1 MEIKEIKDKKI
12 WDSAVDKFEYS
23 TMFLSWEWGVFER
36 SVGHSFE
43 NWGVYDGDNVIGLL
57 TTKIIKAR
65 RGKYVHLRHTPL
77 IKWEDGD
84 VVNLIRDFIIKKV
97 KNSDCHFARISPLLP
112 KSVENNELLKKIGFK
127 PSLTHATDA
136 ELTVVIDLDQSE
148 ETILKSMR
156 KTTRNSLR
164 KAQDMG
170 VVIKHSDDSS
180 LFDDFKKVYLD
191 TVERQRWNAY
201 SVDFIKKEYE
211 IFSKEKKADMFVAY
225 LKDIPISAS
234 IFVKHRN
241 QVIYHYSGSLTEYRD
256 IPSAHLLHWE
266 AIKYYKNNGFSLYNF
281 WGVSPEN
288 DKKHPWYG
296 LSLFKRGF
304 SKKELEFVHSHDLII
319 NPFAHLTRL
328 YEYLETKK
336 RGYR

>member
-1 MEIKEIKDKKI
+1 MEIKEIKDKRI

-23 TMFLSWEWGVFER
+23 TMFLSWEWGVFEK

-43 NWGVYDGDNVIGLL
+43 NWGVYNGNNVVGLI
-57 TTKIIKAR
+57 TIKVIRAK
-65 RGKYVHLRHTPL
+65 RGKYIHLRHTPL
-77 IKWEDGD
+77 ITWEDKI
-84 VVNLIRDFIIKKV
+84 VVSLVTEFVTKKV
-97 KNSDCHFARISPLLP
+97 KEYGCHFARISPLLP
-112 KSVENNELLKKIGFK
+112 KSAENNGLLKDFGFK

-148 ETILKSMR
+148 ENILKNMR
-156 KTTRNSLR
+156 KTTRNLLR
-164 KAQDMG
+164 KARDMG
-170 VVIKHSDDSS
+170 IVVKHSDDFS

-191 TVERQRWNAY
+191 TVERQKWNAY

-225 LKDIPISAS
+225 LKDVPISAS
-234 IFVKHRN
+234 IFVKHKN

-256 IPSAHLLHWE
+256 VPSAHLLHWE
-266 AIKYYKNNGFSLYNF
+266 AIKYYKNSGFSLYNF
-281 WGVSPEN
+281 WGVCPEN
-288 DKKHPWYG
+288 EKKHPWYG

-319 NPFAHLTRL
+319 NPLAYLTRF